1 MFLSLWIDLVQ
12 IRFDCSLCVLK
23 SSLIW
28 LRNWYYEDFENISC
42 EINLD
47 LSTRMFIFVNV
58 NVLVLSISY
67 YHTIEIHK
75 YNCMYIY
82 ESAICLIIV
91 IIVFPSAWLHL
102 AIFEVR
108 FRGAKVHWPTSISTT
123 RCWEINICPKVI
135 TRPQAHCCWPR
146 GNNKKK
152 ARAGFFR
159 LRTLFFRRKMEMK
172 NGVSSGQHDR
182 MTGPQKIN
190 LRGQVLEKPPFGG
203 NSAPGQLNC
212 GLLTGKAKKEKV
224 DYNFQRENS
233 YTHTLE
239 VILARKQ
246 NKNSPC

>member
-23 SSLIW
+23 CSLIW

-82 ESAICLIIV
+82 DSAICLIIV

-135 TRPQAHCCWPR
+135 TRPQALCCWPR

-152 ARAGFFR
+152 GQGRIFQAADFVLSSENGNEKWGQFRSARQDDGATENQFTWASAGKTPFR
-159 LRTLFFRRKMEMK
+159 WKLRPWPT
-172 NGVSSGQHDR
+172 
-182 MTGPQKIN
+182 
-190 LRGQVLEKPPFGG
+190 
-203 NSAPGQLNC
+203 
-212 GLLTGKAKKEKV
+212 
-224 DYNFQRENS
+224 
-233 YTHTLE
+233 
-239 VILARKQ
+239 
-246 NKNSPC
+246 

>member
-82 ESAICLIIV
+82 DSAICLIIV

-123 RCWEINICPKVI
+123 RCWKINICPKVI
-135 TRPQAHCCWPR
+135 TRPQALCCWPR

-152 ARAGFFR
+152 KRPGPDF
-159 LRTLFFRRKMEMK
+159 
-172 NGVSSGQHDR
+172 SG
-182 MTGPQKIN
+182 
-190 LRGQVLEKPPFGG
+190 
-203 NSAPGQLNC
+203 C
-212 GLLTGKAKKEKV
+212 GLCSFVGKWKWKMGSVQVSTTGWRGHRKSIYVGKCWKNPLSVE
-224 DYNFQRENS
+224 
-233 YTHTLE
+233 TPP
-239 VILARKQ
+239 LA
-246 NKNSPC
+246 NLIAVC